1 MFLPVGMLAIP
12 SICLPI
18 CQCLSLPVDI
28 LVILSVY
35 SLIRQYAHCL
45 ASLFLG
51 STGYW
56 GDNTKGALVVKIGF
70 KPDGLSYIDRG
81 LKAQRIF

>member
-18 CQCLSLPVDI
+18 CQCLSLLVNI

-51 STGYW
+51 LTGYW
-56 GDNTKGALVVKIGF
+56 DDNTKSAFVVKIGS
-70 KPDGLSYIDRG
+70 KPNGRSYIDRG